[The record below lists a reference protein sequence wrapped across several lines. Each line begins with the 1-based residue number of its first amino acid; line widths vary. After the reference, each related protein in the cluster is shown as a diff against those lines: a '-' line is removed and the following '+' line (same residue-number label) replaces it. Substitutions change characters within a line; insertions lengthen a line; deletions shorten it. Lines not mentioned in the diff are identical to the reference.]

1 MCHLAYSAV
10 AQPGVEAKSRYPNRF
25 ELANRFQSIC
35 KPHSPCQKPSRLAER
50 SRSHCEPR
58 KLLGLFTRLPKGRK
72 RVHFW
77 EKHRKIRGSK
87 KSSALV
93 ASSYFN
99 RTCALMRSCMRREGN
114 PFISKAALQKAENR
128 NTAKTGLSLA
138 HMSYRC
144 DKILG
149 IIEDRQQP
157 AVNTIRR
164 THPVTGLT
172 DITPGN
178 AGNSQSHPKGKSPLS
193 L

>member
-50 SRSHCEPR
+50 SRSHCEPGSFWDCLHGSP
-58 KLLGLFTRLPKGRK
+58 KVGKEFTFGRNIAKYGARK
-72 RVHFW
+72 RVAHSLP
-77 EKHRKIRGSK
+77 HRVRIIFCPLHLIVYSSQTSKTKYETHTSSYGSK
-87 KSSALV
+87 IL
-93 ASSYFN
+93 
-99 RTCALMRSCMRREGN
+99 
-114 PFISKAALQKAENR
+114 
-128 NTAKTGLSLA
+128 TGRLSLA